1 MILKGYFGDLCFFFL
16 SFFRRSVALSVGF
29 WYCVQLLG
37 GFFLILRNSVDMLE
51 GGEIG
56 EDEVS
61 ILKGYY
67 LGGFLLFCL
76 FFSRSVVIGGVCVV
90 CPIIRWTSFLISVFG
105 NSRLRR
111 FENLDGCKID

>member
-1 MILKGYFGDLCFFFL
+1 LLFLFVFF
-16 SFFRRSVALSVGF
+16 SQSAALSVGF

-37 GFFLILRNSVDMLE
+37 GFFFILLNLVDMLE

-76 FFSRSVVIGGVCVV
+76 FFSRSVVISGVCVV
-90 CPIIRWTSFLISVFG
+90 CPIIRWTSFKISVFG
-105 NSRLRR
+105 NFRLRR